1 MAACPPMDPIGTR
14 ATAQHHK
21 MNADKMESD
30 EPLKV
35 LIVGAGKGGTA
46 LIDLFARASGVE
58 VVGVADTNPRAP
70 GLRLARRLNIHTANS
85 VADLVAGDGAHLIVD
100 VTGDVTMPLQ
110 IEAAHGSNV
119 EVMSGKAAR
128 LLWTVV
134 QEEQDL
140 RAQLT
145 QADKL
150 ATLGT
155 FAAQIAHDLKN
166 PLYCIREFAQFIDE
180 ELDPSRIKE
189 YSQEILKADT
199 YLTSIVEGLTGYTRS
214 SCSNTELVQLADLLD
229 QAVKMA
235 RYATI
240 SHEVEILREYQP
252 IPPMQADPAEL
263 LQVFVNLITNAV
275 QSMDGHGRVTLTI
288 QREASKV
295 LVSIKDTG
303 PGIPA
308 ASLSKLFT
316 PFFTTKERGVGTGLG
331 LSIVRTLVDKYGG
344 DIAVE
349 SEEGKGATFTIRFPL
364 PCPVNSST

>member
-1 MAACPPMDPIGTR
+1 
-14 ATAQHHK
+14 
-21 MNADKMESD
+21 MESG

-46 LIDLFARASGVE
+46 LIDLFARVAGVE

-70 GLRLARRLNIHTANS
+70 GLRLARRLNIPTATT
-85 VADLVAGDGAHLIVD
+85 VADLVAGNGVHLIID
-100 VTGDVTMPLQ
+100 VTGDATMPSQ
-110 IEAAHGSNV
+110 IEAVHASNV
-119 EVMSGKAAR
+119 EVMSGTAAR

-134 QEEQDL
+134 QEEQEL
-140 RAQLT
+140 RAQLM

-166 PLYCIREFAQFIDE
+166 PLYCIREFAQFIEE

-199 YLTSIVEGLTGYTRS
+199 YLTSIVEGLTAYTRS
-214 SCSNTELVQLADLLD
+214 SCSEPELVQLTDLLD
-229 QAVKMA
+229 QAIKMA
-235 RYATI
+235 RFATT
-240 SHEVEILREYQP
+240 SNEVEIVREYQSVS
-252 IPPMQADPAEL
+252 MHADSAEL

-275 QSMDGHGRVTLTI
+275 QSMDGQGRVTLTI
-288 QREASKV
+288 QREGGKV

-331 LSIVRTLVDKYGG
+331 LSIVRTLVNKYGG

-349 SEEGKGATFTIRFPL
+349 SEEGKGATFQIRFPL
-364 PCPVNSST
+364 TCPVS

>member
-1 MAACPPMDPIGTR
+1 
-14 ATAQHHK
+14 
-21 MNADKMESD
+21 MEAG

-35 LIVGAGKGGTA
+35 LIIGAGKGGTA
-46 LIDLFARASGVE
+46 LIDLFARAVGVE
-58 VVGVADTNPRAP
+58 VVGVVDKNPRAP
-70 GLRLARRLNIHTANS
+70 GLRLARRLNIPTAGT
-85 VADLVAGDGAHLIVD
+85 VGELVGDGADLIID
-100 VTGDVTMPLQ
+100 VTGDATMPSQ
-110 IEAAHGSNV
+110 IEAAHASNV
-119 EVMSGKAAR
+119 EMMSGKAAR
-128 LLWTVV
+128 LLWTLV
-134 QEEQDL
+134 QEEQEL
-140 RAQLT
+140 RAQLM

-166 PLYCIREFAQFIDE
+166 PLYCIREFAQFIEE

-199 YLTSIVEGLTGYTRS
+199 YLTSIVEGLTAYTRT
-214 SCSNTELVQLADLLD
+214 SCSEPELVQLADLLD

-235 RYATI
+235 RFATI
-240 SHEVEILREYQP
+240 SNEVEIVREYQAVP
-252 IPPMQADPAEL
+252 AMQADPAEL

-275 QSMDGHGRVTLTI
+275 QAMDGQGRVTLTI
-288 QREASKV
+288 QSEAGKI

-331 LSIVRTLVDKYGG
+331 LSIVRTLVNKYGG
-344 DIAVE
+344 DIGVE
-349 SEEGKGATFTIRFPL
+349 SEEGKGATFQIRFPL
-364 PCPVNSST
+364 PSLVT

>member
-1 MAACPPMDPIGTR
+1 
-14 ATAQHHK
+14 
-21 MNADKMESD
+21 MNVGKMESG

-46 LIDLFARASGVE
+46 LIDLFARAAGVE
-58 VVGVADTNPRAP
+58 VVGVADKNPRAP
-70 GLRLARRLNIHTANS
+70 GLRLARRLNIHTANT
-85 VADLVAGDGAHLIVD
+85 VADLVADDGAHLIVD
-100 VTGDVTMPLQ
+100 VTGDATMPSQ
-110 IEAAHGSNV
+110 IEATHGSNV

-134 QEEQDL
+134 QEEQEL
-140 RAQLT
+140 RAQLM

-166 PLYCIREFAQFIDE
+166 PLYCIREFAQFIEE

-199 YLTSIVEGLTGYTRS
+199 YLTSIVEGLTAYTRS
-214 SCSNTELVQLADLLD
+214 SCSEPELVQLADLLD

-235 RYATI
+235 RFATI
-240 SHEVEILREYQP
+240 SHEVEIVREYQS
-252 IPPMQADPAEL
+252 IPSMHADPAEL

-275 QSMDGHGRVTLTI
+275 QSMDGQGRVTLTI
-288 QREASKV
+288 QHEAGKV

-308 ASLSKLFT
+308 ASLPKLFT

-331 LSIVRTLVDKYGG
+331 LSIVRTLVNKYGG

-349 SEEGKGATFTIRFPL
+349 SEEGKGATFQIRFPL
-364 PCPVNSST
+364 PCPVN

>member
-1 MAACPPMDPIGTR
+1 
-14 ATAQHHK
+14 
-21 MNADKMESD
+21 MEAG

-46 LIDLFARASGVE
+46 LIDLFARAAGVE
-58 VVGVADTNPRAP
+58 VVGVADKNPRAP
-70 GLRLARRLNIHTANS
+70 GLRLARRLNIPTAGT
-85 VADLVAGDGAHLIVD
+85 VGELVAGDGTHLIVD
-100 VTGDVTMPLQ
+100 VTGDAMMPSQ
-110 IEAAHGSNV
+110 IEAAHVSNV
-119 EVMSGKAAR
+119 EMMSGKAAR
-128 LLWTVV
+128 LLWTLV
-134 QEEQDL
+134 QEEQEL
-140 RAQLT
+140 RAQLM

-166 PLYCIREFAQFIDE
+166 PLYCIREFAQFIEE

-199 YLTSIVEGLTGYTRS
+199 YLTSIVEGLTAYTRT
-214 SCSNTELVQLADLLD
+214 SCSEPELVQLADLLD

-235 RYATI
+235 RFATI
-240 SHEVEILREYQP
+240 SNEVEIVREYQAVP
-252 IPPMQADPAEL
+252 SMRADPAEL

-275 QSMDGHGRVTLTI
+275 QAMDGQGRVTLTI
-288 QREASKV
+288 QPEAGKV

-331 LSIVRTLVDKYGG
+331 LSIVRTLVNKYGG
-344 DIAVE
+344 DIGVE
-349 SEEGKGATFTIRFPL
+349 SEEGKGATFQIRFPL
-364 PCPVNSST
+364 PSLVT

>member
-1 MAACPPMDPIGTR
+1 
-14 ATAQHHK
+14 
-21 MNADKMESD
+21 MEAG

-46 LIDLFARASGVE
+46 LIDLFTRAAGVE
-58 VVGVADTNPRAP
+58 VVGVADKNPCAP
-70 GLRLARRLNIHTANS
+70 GVRLARRLNIPTAGA
-85 VADLVAGDGAHLIVD
+85 VGELMAGDGAHLIVD
-100 VTGDVTMPLQ
+100 VTGDATMPAQ
-110 IEAAHGSNV
+110 IEAAHTSNV
-119 EVMSGKAAR
+119 EMMSGKAAR
-128 LLWTVV
+128 LLWTLV
-134 QEEQDL
+134 QEEQEL
-140 RAQLT
+140 RAQLM

-166 PLYCIREFAQFIDE
+166 PLYCIREFAQFIEE

-199 YLTSIVEGLTGYTRS
+199 YLTSIVEGLTAYTRI
-214 SCSNTELVQLADLLD
+214 SCSEPEFVQLADLLD

-235 RYATI
+235 RFATI
-240 SHEVEILREYQP
+240 SNEVEIVREYQAVP
-252 IPPMQADPAEL
+252 AMQADPAEL

-275 QSMDGHGRVTLTI
+275 QAMDGQGRVTLTI
-288 QREASKV
+288 RPEAGKV

-331 LSIVRTLVDKYGG
+331 LSIVRTLVNKYGG
-344 DIAVE
+344 DIGVE
-349 SEEGKGATFTIRFPL
+349 SEEGKGATFQVRFPL
-364 PCPVNSST
+364 PSLVT

>member
-1 MAACPPMDPIGTR
+1 
-14 ATAQHHK
+14 
-21 MNADKMESD
+21 MESG

-46 LIDLFARASGVE
+46 LINLLTRAAGVE
-58 VVGVADTNPRAP
+58 VAGVVDRNLHAP
-70 GLRLARRLNIHTANS
+70 GLRLARRLNIPTADN
-85 VADLVAGDGAHLIVD
+85 VAELIACDGAHLIVD
-100 VTGDVTMPLQ
+100 VTGDAGMPSQ

-119 EVMSGKAAR
+119 EMMSGKAAR
-128 LLWTVV
+128 LLWTLV
-134 QEEQDL
+134 QEEQEL
-140 RAQLT
+140 RAQLM

-166 PLYCIREFAQFIDE
+166 PLYCIREFAQFIEE

-199 YLTSIVEGLTGYTRS
+199 YLTSIVEGLTTYTRFS
-214 SCSNTELVQLADLLD
+214 RSEPESVQLADLLD

-235 RYATI
+235 RFATI
-240 SHEVEILREYQP
+240 SHEVEIVREYQS
-252 IPPMQADPAEL
+252 IPSMHADPAEL

-275 QSMDGHGRVTLTI
+275 QSMDGQGRVTLTI
-288 QREASKV
+288 QREASAI

-308 ASLSKLFT
+308 ASLPKLFT

-331 LSIVRTLVDKYGG
+331 LSIVRTLVGKYGG
-344 DIAVE
+344 DIRVD
-349 SEEGKGATFTIRFPL
+349 SEEGKGATFQIRFPL
-364 PCPVNSST
+364 PSPAS

>member
-1 MAACPPMDPIGTR
+1 
-14 ATAQHHK
+14 
-21 MNADKMESD
+21 MESG

-46 LIDLFARASGVE
+46 LINLLTRAAGVE
-58 VVGVADTNPRAP
+58 VAGVADKNLHAP
-70 GLRLARRLNIHTANS
+70 GLRLARRLNIPTAGN
-85 VADLVAGDGAHLIVD
+85 VAELVAGDGAHLIID
-100 VTGDVTMPLQ
+100 VTGDAGMPSQ
-110 IEAAHGSNV
+110 MEAAHGSSV
-119 EVMSGKAAR
+119 EMMSGKAAR
-128 LLWTVV
+128 LLWTLV
-134 QEEQDL
+134 QEEQEL
-140 RAQLT
+140 RAQLM

-166 PLYCIREFAQFIDE
+166 PLYCIREFAQFIEE

-199 YLTSIVEGLTGYTRS
+199 YLTSIVEGLTAYTRF
-214 SCSNTELVQLADLLD
+214 SCSDPESVQLADLLD

-235 RYATI
+235 RFATI
-240 SHEVEILREYQP
+240 SHEVEIVREYQP
-252 IPPMQADPAEL
+252 IPSMQADPAEL

-275 QSMDGHGRVTLTI
+275 QSMDGQGRLTLTI
-288 QREASKV
+288 QREVAAI

-308 ASLSKLFT
+308 ASLPKLFT

-344 DIAVE
+344 DIRVE
-349 SEEGKGATFTIRFPL
+349 SEEGKGATFQIRFPL
-364 PCPVNSST
+364 PSPAS

>member
-1 MAACPPMDPIGTR
+1 M
-14 ATAQHHK
+14 K
-21 MNADKMESD
+21 SMESG

-46 LIDLFARASGVE
+46 LIDLFARAAGVE
-58 VVGVADTNPRAP
+58 VVGVADKNPRAP
-70 GLRLARRLNIHTANS
+70 GLRLARRLNIPTAGT
-85 VADLVAGDGAHLIVD
+85 VGELVAEDGAHLIMD
-100 VTGDVTMPLQ
+100 VTGDATMPSQ
-110 IEAAHGSNV
+110 IEAAHALNV
-119 EVMSGKAAR
+119 EMMSGKAAR
-128 LLWTVV
+128 LLWTLV
-134 QEEQDL
+134 QEEQEL
-140 RAQLT
+140 RAQLM

-166 PLYCIREFAQFIDE
+166 PLYCIREFAQFIEE

-199 YLTSIVEGLTGYTRS
+199 YLTSIVEGLTAYTRT
-214 SCSNTELVQLADLLD
+214 SCSEPELVQLADLLD

-235 RYATI
+235 RFATV
-240 SHEVEILREYQP
+240 SNEVEIVREYQAVP
-252 IPPMQADPAEL
+252 AMQADPAEL

-275 QSMDGHGRVTLTI
+275 QAMDGQGRVTLTI
-288 QREASKV
+288 QSEAGKV

-331 LSIVRTLVDKYGG
+331 LSIVRTLVNKYGG
-344 DIAVE
+344 DIGVE
-349 SEEGKGATFTIRFPL
+349 SEEGKGATFQIRFPL
-364 PCPVNSST
+364 PSLMT

>member
-1 MAACPPMDPIGTR
+1 
-14 ATAQHHK
+14 
-21 MNADKMESD
+21 MEAG

-35 LIVGAGKGGTA
+35 LILGAGKGGTA
-46 LIDLFARASGVE
+46 LIDLFARAAGVE
-58 VVGVADTNPRAP
+58 VVGVADKNPRAP
-70 GLRLARRLNIHTANS
+70 GLRLARRLNIPTAGT
-85 VADLVAGDGAHLIVD
+85 AAELIADGAHLVVD
-100 VTGDVTMPLQ
+100 VTGDAPMPSQ
-110 IEAAHGSNV
+110 IEAAHASNV
-119 EVMSGKAAR
+119 EMMSGKAAR
-128 LLWTVV
+128 LLWTLV
-134 QEEQDL
+134 QEEQEL
-140 RAQLT
+140 RAQLM

-166 PLYCIREFAQFIDE
+166 PLYCIREFAQFIEE

-199 YLTSIVEGLTGYTRS
+199 YLTSIVEGLTAYTRT
-214 SCSNTELVQLADLLD
+214 SCSEPELVQLADLLD

-235 RYATI
+235 RFATI
-240 SHEVEILREYQP
+240 SNEVEIVREYQAVP
-252 IPPMQADPAEL
+252 AMQADPAEL

-275 QSMDGHGRVTLTI
+275 QAMDGQGRVTLTI
-288 QREASKV
+288 QPEAGKV

-331 LSIVRTLVDKYGG
+331 LSIVRTLVNKYGG
-344 DIAVE
+344 DIGVE
-349 SEEGKGATFTIRFPL
+349 SEEGKGATFQIRFPL
-364 PCPVNSST
+364 LSLVT